1 MRFIRYLLKP
11 FQWGDY
17 SDKVKRNKLNLGICI
32 PDSCSAFDLQTSLQN
47 ELDRVFRPEDIE
59 AVVKVDPIMCTVRGD
74 MYPYNTAYY
83 VTRSF
88 NIIINLVLLLM
99 SDDWHWNSWIP
110 SKHFFLEIF

>member
-1 MRFIRYLLKP
+1 MFIWYLLKP

-47 ELDRVFRPEDIE
+47 ELDRVFRPEDIK
-59 AVVKVDPIMCTVRGD
+59 AVVKVDPILCTVRGD
-74 MYPYNTAYY
+74 MYPYNTSYD

-88 NIIINLVLLLM
+88 NIIITLVLG
-99 SDDWHWNSWIP
+99 
-110 SKHFFLEIF
+110 F